1 MAHKAT
7 SFKVDD
13 KKKVIILYSN
23 VEAPAGEKA
32 LIEFYLTKGYTPMFE
47 EKKDGISIKEMRAEL
62 EKKDKDALK
71 KFDEIYE
78 IKATEQ
84 MTKAEKKEIGFFG
97 ACKFYN
103 QWTKEQKNK
112 KQQEQEQENTDEQ
125 TTEE

>member
-47 EKKDGISIKEMRAEL
+47 EKKEGISVDEMRAEL
-62 EKKDKDALK
+62 EKADKDALK
-71 KFDEIYE
+71 KFDKIYA
-78 IKATEQ
+78 IKATDQ

-103 QWTKEQKNK
+103 QWKKEQKQAK
-112 KQQEQEQENTDEQ
+112 KQEQ
-125 TTEE
+125 TTEEQQEQTTEE